1 MKKSIIFGIL
11 GIALVLGVFSGFAA
25 ADTPLGGNYLSVS
38 IDTTPSDAYVKF
50 VGTDGTIIDTGYT
63 PYTFTVSSGTA
74 DFGKTGSFI
83 VSKNGYETVT
93 ATTLTASEWNKAAQ
107 GGYSESHS
115 ITLTPIATGTINIAS
130 NPSGANVKIDGS
142 YYGTTPFVTS
152 LSPGSHT
159 VTLSKSGYSSYS
171 TSVYVKSNEVS
182 YIDATLSS
190 SSGYISISS
199 NPKGASVYIDGSYV
213 GETDCTVSAS
223 TGTHSITITKSG
235 YGSYGSK
242 VTVNSGQVSTVSAI
256 LPESSSKGYVDVA
269 SSPAGASVYIDGSY
283 VGITP
288 SNGYLDAGAYS
299 TTGSHSIKLI
309 LSGYETYSSSFTT
322 STTSTVVIS
331 PTLTP
336 EKSSTGTIHVTSSPV
351 GATVTVDGTYYGTT
365 PISVPNL
372 NAGSHTV
379 KVSAA
384 GYEDNVQTVNVNA
397 GQYVEYPVTL
407 YTPSPAPATPAPI
420 LGVLAGLAAAGVVFA
435 LRRRE

>member
-1 MKKSIIFGIL
+1 MKKSIIFGLL
-11 GIALVLGVFSGFAA
+11 GIALVLCIFSGAA
-25 ADTPLGGNYLSVS
+25 AAALGGNSLSVS
-38 IDTTPSDAYVKF
+38 ITTTPSDAYVKF
-50 VGTDGTIIDTGYT
+50 VGNDGSLIASGYT
-63 PYTFTVSSGTA
+63 PYTYTCHSGTA
-74 DFGKTGSFI
+74 DFGKTGRFI
-83 VSKNGYETVT
+83 VSKSGYETETVT
-93 ATTLTASEWNKAAQ
+93 TITANEWNKAAQ
-107 GGYSESHS
+107 GGYEESHS
-115 ITLTPIATGTINIAS
+115 ITLTPIATGTVDIAS

-142 YYGTTPFVTS
+142 YYGVTPFVTS

-171 TSVYVKSNEVS
+171 TSVYVKSNEVT

-190 SSGYISISS
+190 TSGYIAVSS
-199 NPKGASVYIDGSYV
+199 YPKGASVYIDGSYV

-242 VTVNSGQVSTVSAI
+242 INVVSGQVSTVSAV
-256 LPESSSKGYVDVA
+256 LPESTQKGYVEVA
-269 SSPAGASVYIDGSY
+269 SSPAGASVYIDGGY

-288 SNGYLDAGAYS
+288 SNGYLDAGSYS
-299 TTGSHSIKLI
+299 TSGSHSIQLR
-309 LSGYETYSSSFTT
+309 LAGYETYSSSFTT
-322 STTSTVVIS
+322 STTSTVVIA

-336 EKSSTGTIHVTSSPV
+336 DKSTKGTIHVTSSPV

-372 NAGSHTV
+372 NPGSHTV

-384 GYEDNVQTVNVNA
+384 GYVDSIQTVSVNA

-407 YTPSPAPATPAPI
+407 YTASPTSSSPAPI
-420 LGVLAGLAAAGVVFA
+420 LGVLVGLAAAGVFCA